1 LPERKNDSL
10 QYEKGKH
17 YDFDSEGNLIP
28 KATFKNID
36 KKELPKVI
44 IIDEVSRFTDTEL
57 KIINEFAKIH
67 GIPVITAGDLHQ
79 ISAIGKCE
87 INI

>member
-1 LPERKNDSL
+1 
-10 QYEKGKH
+10 
-17 YDFDSEGNLIP
+17 
-28 KATFKNID
+28 
-36 KKELPKVI
+36 
-44 IIDEVSRFTDTEL
+44 VSRFTDTEL